1 MVAEYLLRWKMTT
14 VGVIIMKTMEG
25 LKTGTN
31 SMSSSGI
38 RVMKIIKRI
47 CLIIIFRI
55 KVDLIS
61 LEAVQQVI
69 KIILILILIRIIS
82 NLTEIAIE
90 ILIMVITE
98 ENHSDQ
104 GQEVQVEDNS
114 VMKVHK
120 IKNSI
125 QMKKDHSE
133 IATRLRNYKY
143 KRETKLTLN
152 VKLHIIHP
160 PLGNSVKFSS
170 VICPLQ

>member
-1 MVAEYLLRWKMTT
+1 
-14 VGVIIMKTMEG
+14 
-25 LKTGTN
+25 
-31 SMSSSGI
+31 
-38 RVMKIIKRI
+38 
-47 CLIIIFRI
+47 
-55 KVDLIS
+55 
-61 LEAVQQVI
+61 
-69 KIILILILIRIIS
+69 
-82 NLTEIAIE
+82 
-90 ILIMVITE
+90 MVITE